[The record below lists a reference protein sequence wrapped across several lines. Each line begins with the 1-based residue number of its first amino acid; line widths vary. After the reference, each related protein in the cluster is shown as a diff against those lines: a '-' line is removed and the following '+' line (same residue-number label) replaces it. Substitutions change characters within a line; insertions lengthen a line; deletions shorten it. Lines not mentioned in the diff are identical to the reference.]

1 VRGRTSWRRSKT
13 IGADRKRSRTVSR
26 RRPTVRGLSQSG
38 LNCTRT
44 GHDRWPSGRGAMRIG
59 IERSRTV
66 RAARAGSHPRRHGPR
81 RRRHD
86 LMRSGPAADGRG
98 RDTDLLV
105 RIRAAAYA
113 PVPDPTGAGP
123 CRAGSM
129 LRSTGVGRSW
139 IPLRLSRTG
148 NERSAR
154 PGSLPYRL
162 RAHAYEHRLSQIGD
176 RACSHS
182 AVRVRK
188 GSEAVRPVGESIAT
202 RRQSR
207 RGGVR
212 AMRRPRFSRS
222 RQLLPL
228 RIHCR
233 LSAASPVRAHDS

>member
-1 VRGRTSWRRSKT
+1 VAESVD
-13 IGADRKRSRTVSR
+13 AARKRSARTENDLVPAVDNGR
-26 RRPTVRGLSQSG
+26 LSTDCRNPASTARERVTIAGQAVAARCGSAS
-38 LNCTRT
+38 N
-44 GHDRWPSGRGAMRIG
+44 GRAP
-59 IERSRTV
+59 V
-66 RAARAGSHPRRHGPR
+66 RAARAGSHRRRNGLR

-86 LMRSGPAADGRG
+86 LMRSRPAADGRG

-129 LRSTGVGRSW
+129 PRSTGVGRAW
-139 IPLRLSRTG
+139 TPLRLSRTG
-148 NERSAR
+148 NEPCAR
-154 PGSLPYRL
+154 PRSLPYRL
-162 RAHAYEHRLSQIGD
+162 RAHAYEDRLSQIGD
-176 RACSHS
+176 RACSHG
-182 AVRVRK
+182 AVRVGA
-188 GSEAVRPVGESIAT
+188 GSEAVRPVGESIPT
-202 RRQSR
+202 RRQPR

-212 AMRRPRFSRS
+212 AVRRPRFSRS